1 MNPHIY
7 KNKLLFRVYQIEI
20 SFRIIL
26 NKDENHFIPNFH
38 RQILKI
44 QMHLQRFL
52 LNEIETHV
60 TNKAPC
66 DRCSV

>member
-7 KNKLLFRVYQIEI
+7 KNKLLFRVYQIEN

-26 NKDENHFIPNFH
+26 NRDENHFIPNFH

-44 QMHLQRFL
+44 QMHL
-52 LNEIETHV
+52 
-60 TNKAPC
+60 
-66 DRCSV
+66 